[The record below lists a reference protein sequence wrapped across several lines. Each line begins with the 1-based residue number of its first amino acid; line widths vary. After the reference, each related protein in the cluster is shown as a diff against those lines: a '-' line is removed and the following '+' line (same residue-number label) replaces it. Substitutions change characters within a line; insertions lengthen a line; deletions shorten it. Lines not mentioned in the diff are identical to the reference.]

1 MSEKKL
7 SGKAA
12 AIKRFENSP
21 LGKELNKI
29 PSQIQ
34 ENSNLEY
41 NNFNFKKFNIT
52 MKSLMSFLLNQ
63 NANTFK
69 IFSTNK
75 FKKVKSRIVET
86 KKGKVI
92 VINEAPKLFNDNT
105 EKLANEYIRLANAE
119 KKGFVLDAILV
130 IYFFMI
136 MIIVIFPCHH

>member
-1 MSEKKL
+1 
-7 SGKAA
+7 
-12 AIKRFENSP
+12 
-21 LGKELNKI
+21 
-29 PSQIQ
+29 
-34 ENSNLEY
+34 
-41 NNFNFKKFNIT
+41 

-75 FKKVKSRIVET
+75 FKKVKSRIVEI